1 MAEENKDNQD
11 YENIWPSTSP
21 IPEKKK
27 ETRKVLTLN
36 HLRNYFLLFTII
48 GISGIVFSAFTDY
61 FNQVITTGFSLAVMI
76 FYFITSRMF
85 LKHLAVDTVGDS
97 NYYLGFIFTLVA
109 LVLSLITFEGAT
121 GAEGGYETLIKQFG
135 VAIVTTLAGLIFRIL
150 ISQFTV
156 TPDEIDEEIRNQ
168 LSQTIISMSVE
179 LKQAEENLANIV
191 NTSQNR
197 LNQLTEG
204 SYEILNE
211 FFQTQAVSFKNASN
225 EHVDSLTQVTLE
237 LKKQSQEIITTFQNI
252 TNDTK
257 EFRNAL
263 TNITKTS
270 ENLDSSL
277 SNVNAI
283 VTNDEFNSKVTN
295 FNQLM
300 DRLNQRLQDMGHL
313 FSESKETIKEDAD
326 FIKFHK
332 EQLRKS
338 VDESLVT
345 VKEVQNNIVTLSKFI
360 IDKLS

>member
-21 IPEKKK
+21 KPEKKK
-27 ETRKVLTLN
+27 EIRIVKTVKQ
-36 HLRNYFLLFTII
+36 LRNQFILFVLLGAAGII
-48 GISGIVFSAFTDY
+48 FAAYTDY
-61 FNQVITTGFSLAVMI
+61 FNQIVTLAFSIGVMFI
-76 FYFITSRMF
+76 YFFISQTY
-85 LKHLAVDTVGDS
+85 LQYVANDTVGDS

-109 LVLSLITFEGAT
+109 LVLSLMTFEST
-121 GAEGGYETLIKQFG
+121 TVVDGGYEVLIKQFG

-156 TPDEIDEEIRNQ
+156 TPDEVDEEIRNQ
-168 LSQTIISMSVE
+168 LSQTVISMSME
-179 LKQAEENLANIV
+179 LKRAQENLADIV
-191 NTSQNR
+191 NTTQNR
-197 LNQLTEG
+197 LNQLSEG

-225 EHVDSLTQVTLE
+225 DHVESLSQITNE
-237 LKKQSQEIITTFQNI
+237 LKRHSQDIISSFQNI
-252 TNDTK
+252 TNDSK

-263 TNITKTS
+263 ANITKTS
-270 ENLDSSL
+270 QNLDSSL
-277 SNVNAI
+277 TNVNAI
-283 VTNDEFNSKVTN
+283 VTNDEFNSKVTS

-300 DRLNQRLQDMGHL
+300 DKLNQRLQDMGSL
-313 FSESKETIKEDAD
+313 FEESKENIKEDAE

-338 VDESLVT
+338 VDESVVT